1 MCCKHCGHC
10 SLKTLNFVASSGL
23 LPKFVRMLAA
33 SANDKTKPAHE
44 AAGKTHY
51 NGKVFHMIK
60 QFEINPLVK
69 KQLQAYLD
77 ERSIDLKTAMDDENS
92 NHEVAAIVHDGLP
105 AMVKKIYSLEK
116 MQTFFWEKKDL
127 MVEFVATRLAATGK
141 KSKGSKNTNQKKR

>member
-1 MCCKHCGHC
+1 
-10 SLKTLNFVASSGL
+10 
-23 LPKFVRMLAA
+23 
-33 SANDKTKPAHE
+33 
-44 AAGKTHY
+44 
-51 NGKVFHMIK
+51 MIK

-127 MVEFVATRLAATGK
+127 MVEFVAARLAATDK